1 MNYLNDYKQILDDS
15 YINREA
21 FYELETEDLKEE
33 VEKLGREIK
42 HLSRAHQ
49 DTIEKILKLMTELSI
64 YKKALGVKMR
74 ENKIPDVKIPERVYV
89 QLRGAVPLKKGE
101 RVWVGHYLGKVEE
114 VCDDQGKVL
123 GRFYARGREAVV
135 KKIVERIKE
144 AIMG

>member
-1 MNYLNDYKQILDDS
+1 MNYLNDYKQILEDS
-15 YINREA
+15 YIKHEV
-21 FYELETEDLKEE
+21 FYELENNDMRKKVDELAN
-33 VEKLGREIK
+33 EIK
-42 HLSRAHQ
+42 TLSRRHQ
-49 DTIEKILKLMTELSI
+49 DIFESLLKLMTELSI
-64 YKKALGVKMR
+64 YKQALGVKIK
-74 ENKIPDVKIPERVYV
+74 ENKIPDVKTPERVYV
-89 QLRGAVPLKKGE
+89 QMRGAVPLKKGE